1 MSMICLV
8 TDLRFAY
15 QHSHKLS
22 EARSKTEG
30 GKQGIH
36 FFIKED
42 ELLAYG
48 RTDKELCE
56 RQHIY
61 NVMSRVR
68 FQLTTGLA
76 ANDLHMPWPPAA
88 KPGEHSSDKGV

>member
-1 MSMICLV
+1 MIRFACETDALRGTLAVMSMICLV

-61 NVMSRVR
+61 NVM
-68 FQLTTGLA
+68 
-76 ANDLHMPWPPAA
+76 
-88 KPGEHSSDKGV
+88 

>member
-1 MSMICLV
+1 MTAKPAVWIQIQYAGS
-8 TDLRFAY
+8 
-15 QHSHKLS
+15 
-22 EARSKTEG
+22 RSKTEG
-30 GKQGIH
+30 GKQGID
-36 FFIKED
+36 FFNRED
-42 ELLAYG
+42 VLLAYG

-68 FQLTTGLA
+68 FELMNGFV

-88 KPGEHSSDKGV
+88 KRGEHSADKGV